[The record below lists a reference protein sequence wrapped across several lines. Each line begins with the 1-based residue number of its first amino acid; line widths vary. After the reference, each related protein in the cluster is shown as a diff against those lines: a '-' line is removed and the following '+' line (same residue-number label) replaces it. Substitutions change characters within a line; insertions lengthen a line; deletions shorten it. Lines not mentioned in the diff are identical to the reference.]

1 MSIQSEINKLRSN
14 LANSYEAASLKGA
27 TLPLAQNFDNLASAI
42 STISS
47 GGGDIDNINVY
58 TSFLV
63 EEVERELYYSSLTKA
78 GLKIVDIL
86 GGDSTLTPLRSTWS
100 YKPANLAE
108 YYQEILTCDLLY
120 AEQKLTE
127 ILGEINE

>member
-1 MSIQSEINKLRSN
+1 MSIQSDINKLRSN

-47 GGGDIDNINVY
+47 GGNIDNINVY

-120 AEQKLTE
+120 TEQKLTE

>member
-27 TLPLAQNFDNLASAI
+27 TLPSAQNFDNLASAI

-47 GGGDIDNINVY
+47 GGDIDNINVY

-63 EEVERELYYSSLTKA
+63 EEVERELYYSSLTRA

-86 GGDSTLTPLRSTWS
+86 GDNSTLTPLRSTWS

>member
-47 GGGDIDNINVY
+47 GGGDNSNAYNYELI
-58 TSFLV
+58 
-63 EEVERELYYSSLTKA
+63 RELEYEITEGALTKA
-78 GLKIVDIL
+78 GISALSIL
-86 GGDSTLTPLRSTWS
+86 QTGETLNPLEGSWK
-100 YKPANLAE
+100 YKPVDLSEKFNNILNSKNE
-108 YYQEILTCDLLY
+108 YVQ
-120 AEQKLTE
+120 QKFTE

>member
-47 GGGDIDNINVY
+47 GGNIDNINVY

-63 EEVERELYYSSLTKA
+63 EEVERALYYSSLTKA
-78 GLKIVDIL
+78 GL
-86 GGDSTLTPLRSTWS
+86 
-100 YKPANLAE
+100 
-108 YYQEILTCDLLY
+108 
-120 AEQKLTE
+120 
-127 ILGEINE
+127 